1 MNQPSTTANCRSRHL
16 LSGVSGLFLLL
27 PVLLTAG
34 CGRGDASQSLPP
46 RDTLKSQVVFDLFNA
61 LEAENVKVA
70 LSSIERLRGFT
81 DETEFLDLTEQRERN
96 RWLIQRTRIFLDK
109 GEYSTAVDFVER
121 YMQHEGVSNFADSL
135 RGQLVALNEIVEFR
149 RNYPFASATDAEDR
163 LSLLSRNVHAIREY
177 KQVQD
182 WLTRQSQLVQDQ
194 RLMEQEKEVA
204 PLLFAA
210 DQHTVNGRFDD
221 AHLLVSQLA
230 RELPSHP
237 LVKLRRAMASG
248 NYEELRSTI
257 VEHRRDTTFNRN
269 LEIAAALCWEQLQ
282 DYQPFLN
289 AMYKYLR
296 FWPPASLSG
305 VRLRIQLA
313 FMKGQTALA
322 VRQVR
327 QLREWGTQLDRRLI
341 GRLMGDSIL
350 SREQFQARPWRAPFP
365 TVTDV
370 LNRIAQIREFQGTK
384 PDVAESESK

>member
-1 MNQPSTTANCRSRHL
+1 LNHHAVNFETKALPRFIQGA
-16 LSGVSGLFLLL
+16 VFLCL
-27 PVLLTAG
+27 VLAVFLVAG
-34 CGRGDASQSLPP
+34 CGGRESSDTLPP
-46 RDTLKSQVVFDLFNA
+46 RDTLKSQVVFDLFDA

-70 LSSIERLRGFT
+70 LASIDRLRGFT
-81 DETEFLDLTEQRERN
+81 NETEFLDLIEQRERN
-96 RWLIQRTRIFLDK
+96 RWLTERTRIFLEK
-109 GEYSTAVDFVER
+109 GEYGTAVDFVER
-121 YMQHEGVSNFADSL
+121 YMQHEGVSNFADRL
-135 RGQLVALNEIVEFR
+135 RGQLVALNEIVEYR

-163 LSLLSRNVHAIREY
+163 LSLLRRNVHAINDHQ
-177 KQVQD
+177 QVQD
-182 WLTRQSQLVQDQ
+182 WLKRQSQLVQDQ
-194 RLMEQEKEVA
+194 RLLEQEKDVSF
-204 PLLFAA
+204 LLFAA
-210 DQHTVNGRFDD
+210 DRHTVNGRFEE
-221 AHLLVSQLA
+221 AHLVVSQLA
-230 RELPSHP
+230 LQLPRHP
-237 LVKLRRAMASG
+237 LVMLRQAMASG
-248 NYEELRSTI
+248 DYEALRRTI

-269 LEIAAALCWEQLQ
+269 IEIAAALCWEQLQ
-282 DYQPFLN
+282 DYRPFLT

-384 PDVAESESK
+384 PDSTESD